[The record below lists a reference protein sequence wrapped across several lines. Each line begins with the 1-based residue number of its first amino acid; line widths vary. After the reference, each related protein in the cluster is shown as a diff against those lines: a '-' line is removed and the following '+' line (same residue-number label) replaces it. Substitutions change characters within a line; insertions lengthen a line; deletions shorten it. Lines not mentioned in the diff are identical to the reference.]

1 MFENKKVGDIID
13 ENTKVLTKYVE
24 GYDVYEQ
31 VLGKDVSIQIHENI
45 AVVADYKTG
54 IIICFKDD
62 KAVALFSVYEI
73 HHVSLNG
80 ARGLLKASGHET
92 IHEYWFDNGEY
103 STDSTR

>member
-1 MFENKKVGDIID
+1 MFENTKVGDIID
-13 ENTKVLTKYVE
+13 ENTETLTKYIE
-24 GYDVYEQ
+24 GYDVRNE
-31 VLGKDVSIQIHENI
+31 VLGKDVNTQTHENI

-80 ARGLLKASGHET
+80 ERGLLKASGHET

-103 STDSTR
+103 VTDSTR